1 MDTRPLID
9 RGAAGSKNFD
19 VPFLSIALGL
29 AWRSLAYA
37 PTRRGTFFL
46 SEPRDSAL
54 FPSKGLRV
62 FTLIDLFL
70 GDSHVPKL

>member
-1 MDTRPLID
+1 
-9 RGAAGSKNFD
+9 

-46 SEPRDSAL
+46 SEPKESVL
-54 FPSKGLRV
+54 FPSKGLRA
-62 FTLIDLFL
+62 FTLIELFL
-70 GDSHVPKL
+70 SDSLVTIL